1 MKIII
6 NINGPINAGK
16 STVSKLLEQQLENA
30 LFIEVDN
37 LMSDTEE
44 KKLGITMHEGWRE
57 RLKRLDKIIE
67 QRKTENFRYI
77 IFAYP
82 MDEENYQRWCK
93 FADLNTVFLNI
104 TLAPSLEVCLQNRG
118 TRNLTEWEQSRIK
131 DMYEANFH
139 APLHSDL
146 IIDNSRQTPQ
156 QTVAVIKTFLSER
169 TRNENS

>member
-37 LMSDTEE
+37 LMSDVEE

-67 QRKTENFRYI
+67 QRKTENIRYI

-82 MDEENYQRWCK
+82 MDEENYQRWSK

-146 IIDNSRQTPQ
+146 IIDNSWQTPEE
-156 QTVAVIKTFLSER
+156 TIAVIKKFLSER
-169 TRNENS
+169 IRDENS

>member
-1 MKIII
+1 MTVIL

-37 LMSDTEE
+37 LMSDAEE
-44 KKLGITMHEGWRE
+44 KKLGITMHKGWRE

-67 QRKTENFRYI
+67 QRKTENFSYI

-82 MDEENYQRWCK
+82 MDEENYRRWCK

-104 TLAPSLEVCLQNRG
+104 TLAPKLEVCLQNRG
-118 TRNLTEWEQSRIK
+118 TRSLTEWEQSRIK
-131 DMYEANFH
+131 AMYEANFH

-156 QTVAVIKTFLSER
+156 QTVAEIKAFLSER
-169 TRNENS
+169 TRDENS

>member
-1 MKIII
+1 MTIIL

-16 STVSKLLEQQLENA
+16 STVSKILEQKLENA

-44 KKLGITMHEGWRE
+44 KELGLSMREGWRE
-57 RLKRLDKIIE
+57 RLNRLDKIIE
-67 QRKTENFRYI
+67 QRKKENFRYI

-82 MDEENYQRWCK
+82 MDEENYRRWCK
-93 FADLNTVFLNI
+93 FTDLNTVFLNI
-104 TLAPSLEVCLQNRG
+104 TLAPRIEVCLQNRG
-118 TRNLTEWEQSRIK
+118 TRNLTEWEQKRIK

-146 IIDNSRQTPQ
+146 IIDNSQQTPQ

-169 TRNENS
+169 TPDENS

>member
-1 MKIII
+1 MTIIL
-6 NINGPINAGK
+6 NINGPINSGK
-16 STVSKLLEQQLENA
+16 STVSKLLEQQLDNA
-30 LFIEVDN
+30 LFIEVDY
-37 LMSDTEE
+37 LISDAEE
-44 KKLGITMHEGWRE
+44 KALGLSMREGWRE
-57 RLKRLDKIIE
+57 RLNRLDKMVE
-67 QRKTENFRYI
+67 QLKKRNHHYI

-104 TLAPSLEVCLQNRG
+104 TLSPSLEVCLQNRG

-156 QTVAVIKTFLSER
+156 QTVQIIMNFLQER
-169 TRNENS
+169 KNRESR